1 MSLRPAG
8 LFLTWTALG
17 VLAGLLLTLTVPR
30 LLGKPVL
37 VVLTGSM
44 EPQLTA
50 GDVVIESRI
59 SPLDARVGDVITF
72 RDPDRSERLI
82 THRVR
87 RVDAT
92 GGDVGFTTKGD
103 ANNAVETWRIPR
115 HGSIGRVEYR
125 LPKLGYA
132 VAWISRPSARL
143 LLVVIPALLLGLLE
157 LKRIWLPKESG
168 AAG

>member
-1 MSLRPAG
+1 MSPHGAARLV
-8 LFLTWTALG
+8 LWTALG
-17 VLAGLLLTLTVPR
+17 VVAGLLLTLTAPR

-44 EPQLTA
+44 EPQLAT

-59 SPLDARVGDVITF
+59 SPLDARVGDVVTF
-72 RDPDRSERLI
+72 RNPERSERLI

-87 RVDAT
+87 RVQAID
-92 GGDVGFTTKGD
+92 GEVSFTTKGD
-103 ANNAVETWRIPR
+103 ANNAVETWRIAR
-115 HGSIGRVEYR
+115 HGGIGRVEYR

-157 LKRIWLPKESG
+157 LKRIWFPKESR
-168 AAG
+168 ATA